1 MKATL
6 ISTCT
11 VLGLASI
18 NLSQNPLTELEKY
31 QLRQLV
37 SELEDSIS
45 GNTSNEFS
53 LSRVIE
59 SIDAVFKKALLTEAR
74 RIRKPA
80 SRRTMKPADGR
91 RLRMN

>member
-53 LSRVIE
+53 IRRVIE
-59 SIDAVFKKALLTEAR
+59 SIDAVL
-74 RIRKPA
+74 
-80 SRRTMKPADGR
+80 
-91 RLRMN
+91 

>member
-1 MKATL
+1 MKAAL

-18 NLSQNPLTELEKY
+18 NLSQNPLTEIEKY

-53 LSRVIE
+53 ISRVIE
-59 SIDAVFKKALLTEAR
+59 PIDAFIKIV
-74 RIRKPA
+74 
-80 SRRTMKPADGR
+80 AD
-91 RLRMN
+91 

>member
-1 MKATL
+1 MVFFLKTGDMLMKVTL

-18 NLSQNPLTELEKY
+18 NLSQHPLTEIEKY

-45 GNTSNEFS
+45 GNTSNE
-53 LSRVIE
+53 LSIRRVIE
-59 SIDAVFKKALLTEAR
+59 SIDAVFKIAAH
-74 RIRKPA
+74 
-80 SRRTMKPADGR
+80 
-91 RLRMN
+91 

>member
-11 VLGLASI
+11 VLGLAST
-18 NLSQNPLTELEKY
+18 NLSQNPLTEIEKY

-37 SELEDSIS
+37 SEQEDSIS

-53 LSRVIE
+53 ISRVIE
-59 SIDAVFKKALLTEAR
+59 SIDAVFKIAA
-74 RIRKPA
+74 
-80 SRRTMKPADGR
+80 
-91 RLRMN
+91 N